1 MALKVTVA
9 ALDDVQEA
17 LREFYAEAGDG
28 SYVLQVEGVDNHP
41 EVRNLK
47 NAYTAEK
54 ARRAEFSGKVSELT
68 AKLAELEAKPAPTA
82 KDDAEMIRLRQAL
95 EAERDD
101 YKAKYEAS
109 EKRVYGLTVET
120 QLDSFIREVG
130 ITEPAFAKAAKRL
143 LSENVKLVNDTPVVE
158 TDMGP
163 VPLGEHVKRWA
174 SGEGKAFIA
183 KPVGGGASGSSGSK
197 TGGKTITATELETMS
212 PQEKAAYFKAN
223 PDVTIEG

>member
-1 MALKVTVA
+1 MALKITVA
-9 ALDDVQEA
+9 NLNDVQEE
-17 LREFYAEAGDG
+17 LREYYSEAEDG
-28 SYVLQVEGVDNHP
+28 SFVLQVDGVDNHP

-47 NAYTAEK
+47 NAYTSEK
-54 ARRAEFSGKVSELT
+54 AKRAEQGEKLRDAL
-68 AKLAELEAKPAPTA
+68 AKLEAKPEPTA
-82 KDDAEMIRLRQAL
+82 KDDAEMIRLREAI

-101 YKAKYEAS
+101 WKAKATDL

-120 QLDSFIREVG
+120 QLDSLIREAG
-130 ITEPAFAKAAKRL
+130 ISEPAFAKAAKKL
-143 LSENVKLVNDTPVVE
+143 LSEKVKLVNDTPIVE

-174 SGEGKAFIA
+174 SGEGKAFVA
-183 KPVGGGASGSSGSK
+183 KPMGGGASGNNGGK
-197 TGGKTITATELETMS
+197 TGGKTIAASELETMS